1 MSPHRLTIDEAR
13 RIAVRAQLLDAQRP
27 GDPIEVA
34 DQVGVVNID
43 PTAVI
48 APCEHT
54 MLWSRIGYGYEP
66 GQLVKAVERDR
77 LLVEL
82 DGAFRPVAALPALLV
97 ELRRWTGRDRT
108 QQWLAA
114 NAAFREDVLARLRA
128 EGPLL
133 ASEIPDTAA
142 VARSNESGWYS
153 DNQTTRMLD
162 LLALMGEVA
171 VTARRGRTRVWDLA
185 ERVHPQ
191 GMVLP
196 DPETARRELEA
207 RRLRAA
213 GVAKPGAW
221 SRVGDA
227 GEPVVIDGLHG
238 VWRVDPQALAGID
251 DDPGGRVAFLN
262 PYDPMLTDRKRLE
275 ALFGFHYVLEQFKPK
290 PERRY
295 GLFAHPILVGD
306 RFVGMLEAGL
316 DRAQGRLHVA
326 AVHELLPFEEEER
339 ELVRLEVLELARWLE
354 VGLTETSAV

>member
-34 DQVGVVNID
+34 DQLGIVNID

-82 DGAFRPVAALPALLV
+82 DGTFRPVAALPALLV
-97 ELRRWTGRDRT
+97 DLRRRT
-108 QQWLAA
+108 EQARAKEWLAA
-114 NAAFREDVLARLRA
+114 NAAFRKEVLARLRA

-133 ASEIPDTAA
+133 ASAIPDTAE
-142 VARSNESGWYS
+142 VARDNDAGWYS

-185 ERVHPQ
+185 ERVHPA
-191 GMVLP
+191 GMTLP
-196 DPETARRELEA
+196 APDAARHELEA

-227 GEPVVIDGLHG
+227 GEPAVIEGLKG
-238 VWRVDPQALAGID
+238 TWRVDPQALAGLD

-262 PYDPMLTDRKRLE
+262 PYDPMLVDRKRLE
-275 ALFGFHYVLEQFKPK
+275 VLFGFHYVLEQFKPK

-295 GLFAHPILVGD
+295 GLFAHPILLGD
-306 RFVGMLEAGL
+306 RFVGMLEAAV

-326 AVHELLPFEEEER
+326 AVHEFLPFDEDER
-339 ELVRLEVLELARWLE
+339 ELVRQEVLELARWLE
-354 VGLTETSAV
+354 VGLTETSDV